1 MFHSQLVA
9 VLSILSAKAQA
20 AESETAQLKSRMVEE
35 EATSYAIIEGKV
47 LALVKVDIGFFP
59 PFSLL
64 PLSCPPSAENSV
76 GLAITC
82 YPLEVGANRQT
93 HEDAIAI

>member
-47 LALVKVDIGFFP
+47 LALVKVDIGFFSSL
-59 PFSLL
+59 FSLTSL
-64 PLSCPPSAENSV
+64 LSSLGGKLCRFSYHLLSLR
-76 GLAITC
+76 G
-82 YPLEVGANRQT
+82 GGKQT
-93 HEDAIAI
+93 DA